1 MRAPQHR
8 HMFVMTEHSI
18 VLCPNPNGGECLWQR
33 AESGNLHASDVLET
47 SRLVEFASNAICFG
61 ADLPRDE
68 ADMCTEPLPLA
79 WNTLICPKGIARTE
93 SCDQE
98 FLMILE
104 TWLVEVYQQGLIH
117 TNGFHEL
124 NIIETTS
131 GATTLGCDPELF
143 VKRAGERFV

>member
-1 MRAPQHR
+1 
-8 HMFVMTEHSI
+8 MTEHII
-18 VLCPNPNGGECLWQR
+18 VLRPNPNGCECLWQR

-47 SRLVEFASNAICFG
+47 SRLVEIASNAISFG
-61 ADLPRDE
+61 ADFPRDA
-68 ADMCTEPLPLA
+68 ADMWTEPLPLA
-79 WNTLICPKGIARTE
+79 WNTFICLKGMACSE

-124 NIIETTS
+124 NMIETTR

-143 VKRAGERFV
+143 VKRAGERLM